1 MKRSFPFAAAL
12 LAVVV
17 LVAAGCGDT
26 DEVPADA
33 VAVVDGT
40 TITRQSLDELLA
52 RAKKSYT
59 AQKRDFPK
67 AGTPEYQSL
76 QTQAVAFLVQREE
89 YAREAEKLDV
99 TVTDAQIAKKVDE
112 VKKQYFA
119 GDQRKFEAGLADQG
133 YTVAALHE
141 DIRSQLVTE
150 GIYAKVTKGV
160 TVSEADLK
168 SYYDE
173 NKKNYSVAESRD
185 VRHILVKTKAQADK
199 LQTQLEGG
207 ADFAV
212 LAKQSSL
219 DPGSKDKGGKLTI
232 TRGQTVEPFDKAA
245 FSLKTDELSDP
256 IKTEFG
262 YHVIQPLA
270 AVKTG
275 SVTPFAQVK
284 AQIRSQ
290 LEGERKNT
298 AVNDWVADTQ
308 KAYEDKVTYAAGF
321 EPPDTST
328 GTEET
333 TTADE

>member
-1 MKRSFPFAAAL
+1 MKRSLTFVAAL
-12 LAVVV
+12 LAVPVL
-17 LVAAGCGDT
+17 LVAGCGGDT

-33 VAVVDGT
+33 VAVIDGT
-40 TITRQSLDELLA
+40 TITRQAMDEVLT
-52 RAKKSYT
+52 RAKKSYA

-76 QTQAVAFLVQREE
+76 QTQVVAFLVQREE

-99 TVTDAQIAKKVDE
+99 TVTDAQIAKKLDE
-112 VKKQYFA
+112 VKTQYFA
-119 GDQRKFEAGLADQG
+119 GDQKKLEKGLADQG
-133 YTVAALHE
+133 YTIDALRE

-150 GIYAKVTKGV
+150 GIYAKVTADVK
-160 TVSEADLK
+160 VSDADLK
-168 SYYDE
+168 AYYDK
-173 NKKNYSVAESRD
+173 NKTNYSVAESRE

-199 LQTQLEGG
+199 LQSQLEGG
-207 ADFAV
+207 ADFAA

-219 DPGSKDKGGKLTI
+219 DPGSKNQGGKLTI

-245 FSLKTDELSDP
+245 FSLKTNELSVP

-262 YHVIQPLA
+262 YHLIEPLG
-270 AVKTG
+270 AVKKG

-298 AVNDWVADTQ
+298 AVNEWVTATQ
-308 KAYEDKVTYAAGF
+308 KAYEDKITYAAGF
-321 EPPDTST
+321 EPPETS
-328 GTEET
+328 TEET
-333 TTADE
+333 TTAP

>member
-1 MKRSFPFAAAL
+1 MTRSFTFVAVL
-12 LAVVV
+12 LAVPA
-17 LVAAGCGDT
+17 LLLAGCTGDT

-99 TVTDAQIAKKVDE
+99 TVTDAQIAKKLDE
-112 VKKQYFA
+112 VKTQYFA
-119 GDQRKFEAGLADQG
+119 GDQAKFEKGLADQG
-133 YTVAALHE
+133 YTVDALRE
-141 DIRSQLVTE
+141 DISSQLVTE
-150 GIYAKVTKGV
+150 GIYAKVTADVK
-160 TVSEADLK
+160 VSDANLK
-168 SYYDE
+168 AYYDE
-173 NKKNYSVAESRD
+173 NKKNYSVAESRE

-199 LQTQLEGG
+199 LQSQLAGG
-207 ADFAV
+207 ADFAA
-212 LAKQSSL
+212 LAKQTSL
-219 DPGSKDKGGKLTI
+219 DPGSKNQGGNLTI

-245 FSLKTDELSDP
+245 FSLKTNELSEP

-262 YHVIQPLA
+262 YHLIEPLA
-270 AVKTG
+270 AVKSG

-298 AVNDWVADTQ
+298 AVNDWVTATQ
-308 KAYEDKVTYAAGF
+308 KAYEDKITYAAGF
-321 EPPDTST
+321 EPPETS
-328 GTEET
+328 TEET
-333 TTADE
+333 ATAP